1 MSDEKQLE
9 PSNLF
14 ENVLAAA
21 TQVPGVRIDREE
33 FLRGALGKKF
43 SPDVVE
49 KAIQVAPAAAGI
61 GTDEIEKIANESI
74 AWETARVTGIS
85 AVAGIP
91 GGLAMAATVPAD
103 VAQYFAHVLRVA
115 QKLGYLY
122 GWGDLF
128 QAGSKELTDGAR
140 ATLTLFIGVMF
151 GAAQANI
158 AIGRIAAQAV
168 EPVAKRIAAR
178 PLTQGVVYPVVKTVV
193 KYLGIQMNK
202 QIFGKAVGKAI
213 PIVGGAV
220 SGGLTFATFRP
231 MSRKL
236 RDELAKQ
243 AIADPAFYKMFDPE
257 KFDLKSCP
265 GAGDAELDD
274 TTPIEV
280 EWEYEADAENGPGRI
295 KTDGKVPI
303 REEDQVDGE
312 STGSTESLE
321 G

>member
-1 MSDEKQLE
+1 MSDEKRLTPAE
-9 PSNLF
+9 PF

-21 TQVPGVRIDREE
+21 AQVPGVRIDREE
-33 FLRGALGKKF
+33 FLRSALGKKY

-49 KAIQVAPAAAGI
+49 KAIEVAPAAAGI
-61 GTDEIEKIANESI
+61 GPEEIGKIANDSI
-74 AWETARVTGIS
+74 TWETARVTGIS
-85 AVAGIP
+85 AVTGIP

-103 VAQYFAHVLRVA
+103 VAQYFAHVLRIA

-128 QAGSKELTDGAR
+128 QSGGKNLTDSAR
-140 ATLTLFIGVMF
+140 TTLTLFIGVMF

-178 PLTQGVVYPVVKTVV
+178 PLTQGVIYPVVKTVA
-193 KYLGIQMNK
+193 KYLGVQMNK

-231 MSRKL
+231 MSKKL
-236 RDELAKQ
+236 KNELAKQ
-243 AIADPAFYKMFDPE
+243 SIADPAFYETFNPEKVDPE
-257 KFDLKSCP
+257 SCP
-265 GAGDAELDD
+265 KTEDGLDS
-274 TTPIEV
+274 TMPIEV
-280 EWEYEADAENGPGRI
+280 EWEYDVDDAD
-295 KTDGKVPI
+295 KVSEPVGFSGI
-303 REEDQVDGE
+303 VVNRNVDTAFGH
-312 STGSTESLE
+312 T
-321 G
+321 